1 MKPFLAL
8 KRQEIVELEAPWDP
22 KALIADYVEA
32 REPELAVFLSPDDLI
47 ALQRGAVVR
56 FDLLHPRF
64 GSVEAELH
72 VDVLRPTE
80 VAIELAALIALRWW
94 IRMLAVPF
102 RGRARRWIN
111 RRVDQMID
119 ELRMPPAPEEDHAP
133 MQEDIT
139 PLAAPA
145 QGAAR
150 WTLRV
155 LTLEGRSVYQRTE
168 GLD

>member
-8 KRQEIVELEAPWDP
+8 RRQEIVELEAPWDP

-32 REPELAVFLSPDDLI
+32 RDPESAVFLSPDDLI
-47 ALQRGAVVR
+47 ALERGAIVR

-80 VAIELAALIALRWW
+80 VAIELAAMIALRWW
-94 IRMLAVPF
+94 VRVLAVPF
-102 RGRARRWIN
+102 RGRARRWID

-119 ELRMPPAPEEDHAP
+119 ELRAPPAPEDQQAP
-133 MQEDIT
+133 MPEDAT
-139 PLAAPA
+139 PPTAAR

-168 GLD
+168 GPD

>member
-1 MKPFLAL
+1 VKPFLAL
-8 KRQEIVELEAPWDP
+8 RRQEIVELETPWDP

-32 REPELAVFLSPDDLI
+32 REPESAVFLSPDDLI
-47 ALQRGAVVR
+47 ALQQGAIVR

-80 VAIELAALIALRWW
+80 VAIELAAQIALRWW
-94 IRMLAVPF
+94 VRLLALPF

-119 ELRMPPAPEEDHAP
+119 ELRAPPAADEDEAP
-133 MQEDIT
+133 MLEDAT
-139 PLAAPA
+139 PSSAPTR
-145 QGAAR
+145 GATR

-155 LTLEGRSVYQRTE
+155 MTLEGRSVYQRTE
-168 GLD
+168 GPD